1 MVCNTVVAT
10 SACVVISPPL
20 AASTL
25 FSGGHTSY
33 SLSCTGTQPSSCSCF
48 NINNLKTLHHRGY
61 LLTQVLGG
69 VWADRF
75 GGKRVL
81 GFGVL
86 WWSLATA
93 LTPFAAMAGLPA
105 LLFARACMGVGEGVA
120 MPAMNN
126 MLSRCEC
133 VLSFCVCVWKGVV
146 GCACIGTVCGFIICL
161 NRMPHASSVPCPL
174 YTFLVYKRDNQSRPQ
189 NVPTGGSQ

>member
-1 MVCNTVVAT
+1 M
-10 SACVVISPPL
+10 PRD
-20 AASTL
+20 
-25 FSGGHTSY
+25 
-33 SLSCTGTQPSSCSCF
+33 
-48 NINNLKTLHHRGY
+48 RGY

-81 GFGVL
+81 GFGVV

-126 MLSRCEC
+126 MLSR
-133 VLSFCVCVWKGVV
+133 
-146 GCACIGTVCGFIICL
+146 
-161 NRMPHASSVPCPL
+161 
-174 YTFLVYKRDNQSRPQ
+174 
-189 NVPTGGSQ
+189 